1 MQSPNPYH
9 LLKLNSEN
17 TESIPE
23 NNQETDTVQLPGN
36 ITHRNRNT
44 LNTQNTRKKRP
55 SVVINKHPER
65 QTDFSQLPVVPGTKF
80 FSQVSLPSKRQRKIL
95 IVTDS
100 IRKVIRIRE
109 LNSFIANGK
118 TQMVSFSGAT
128 SKQFLLYLDVHLTS
142 LSADTVIFHVGVIDL
157 L

>member
-1 MQSPNPYH
+1 M
-9 LLKLNSEN
+9 
-17 TESIPE
+17 
-23 NNQETDTVQLPGN
+23 
-36 ITHRNRNT
+36 
-44 LNTQNTRKKRP
+44 
-55 SVVINKHPER
+55 
-65 QTDFSQLPVVPGTKF
+65 
-80 FSQVSLPSKRQRKIL
+80 